1 MDTSLKDVMTQ
12 LEQVFSK
19 LNERFFDNQLEK
31 PVLTISPDITKGSYG
46 WCTSKRVWKEKEE
59 AEGYYEI
66 NICAEYLNRSF
77 QEICETLQHEMVHL
91 LNLQNEV
98 KDTSRR
104 GTYHNKKFKQTA
116 EEHEMITEQDAKY
129 GWCITKLTP
138 VALDFINSLN
148 GETINLFR
156 TKDTK
161 VKTSVSRVKKYIC
174 PNCGTKVKATKEVNI
189 ICADCSTD
197 FQQEEGEE

>member
-1 MDTSLKDVMTQ
+1 
-12 LEQVFSK
+12 
-19 LNERFFDNQLEK
+19 
-31 PVLTISPDITKGSYG
+31 
-46 WCTSKRVWKEKEE
+46 
-59 AEGYYEI
+59 
-66 NICAEYLNRSF
+66 
-77 QEICETLQHEMVHL
+77 
-91 LNLQNEV
+91 
-98 KDTSRR
+98 
-104 GTYHNKKFKQTA
+104 
-116 EEHEMITEQDAKY
+116 
-129 GWCITKLTP
+129 